1 MPDDHPTV
9 YSTKHGQCY
18 PQCGHPIAEC
28 ICKKPP
34 HPRGD
39 GIARVRR
46 ESKERKG
53 KTVTGAPW
61 RIKNCA
67 GDSPTSSGCAARAAR
82 SKTASSRSRAI
93 TATPFS
99 KRSRSAACLLKK
111 RAAKPSA
118 GFAEIILHYPPS
130 CCRGHQSASSSRK
143 SAGTCPTRSNSNNR
157 LLPSSAWPST
167 ASCAQVIW
175 YGIYTP

>member
-1 MPDDHPTV
+1 MNKRSDTLTVTDIIRDRALNCTREFIFPRPNGRKSCSGRFSLAQLIIVVLGSQSYSQIFRNDTQIVFFYGVLPYSGDKAEKNKVILSYFRQCPVINRGCPHKCPSGGLLPMPDDHPTV

-53 KTVTGAPW
+53 KTVTLVTGAP
-61 RIKNCA
+61 
-67 GDSPTSSGCAARAAR
+67 
-82 SKTASSRSRAI
+82 
-93 TATPFS
+93 
-99 KRSRSAACLLKK
+99 
-111 RAAKPSA
+111 
-118 GFAEIILHYPPS
+118 
-130 CCRGHQSASSSRK
+130 
-143 SAGTCPTRSNSNNR
+143 
-157 LLPSSAWPST
+157 
-167 ASCAQVIW
+167 
-175 YGIYTP
+175 